1 MERVKTEK
9 MDMDNDTISMTYIIC
24 IDGKGYEIIFK
35 ASGDSLWR
43 HTYNDQLIRLSVTIY
58 PMTNDKRVVIRDG
71 IGRDYYKGMTIV
83 IWKRMLDA
91 RNIMERRNLM
101 QYDFTAEQVGMLRKV
116 SQFIDA
122 RMNILNELKIVLGGV

>member
-9 MDMDNDTISMTYIIC
+9 MDMDKDTISMTYIIC

>member
-9 MDMDNDTISMTYIIC
+9 MDMDKDTISMTYIIC

-58 PMTNDKRVVIRDG
+58 PMTNDKRVVIKDG

-91 RNIMERRNLM
+91 KNIMERRNLM